1 MTHRRIMAG
10 YLMHHDDVA
19 IASVLYCELH
29 PQHHEHGKLVVY
41 ENELCQVVVM
51 EICITER
58 STCCEKVGI
67 SCSCFSVEDHLFST
81 RTLAER
87 KLWLRAI
94 SNVKVK
100 LQNRAP
106 SPKAEELQEYRSA
119 IKDHIRASKSAFQSQ
134 APTDALLQRHPL
146 MHQLVS
152 SPPPSSTDRAS

>member
-1 MTHRRIMAG
+1 MAG
-10 YLMHHDDVA
+10 YLVHGDDVPT
-19 IASVLYCELH
+19 ASVLYCELH
-29 PQHHEHGKLVVY
+29 PQSNDQSKMALY
-41 ENELCQVVVM
+41 ENELCQVLVM

-67 SCSCFSVEDHLFST
+67 SCSCFSIEDHLFST

-106 SPKAEELQEYRSA
+106 SPSGEELRQYRLA
-119 IKDHIRASKSAFQSQ
+119 IKEHINTIKATFEGL
-134 APTDALLQRHPL
+134 PPMDALLQ
-146 MHQLVS
+146 
-152 SPPPSSTDRAS
+152 